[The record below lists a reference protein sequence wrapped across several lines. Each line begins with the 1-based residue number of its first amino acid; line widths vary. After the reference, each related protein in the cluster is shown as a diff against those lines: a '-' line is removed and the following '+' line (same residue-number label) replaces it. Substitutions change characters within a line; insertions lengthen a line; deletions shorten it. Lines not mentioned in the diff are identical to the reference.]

1 MPGSIFFSYL
11 LSPREE
17 KNIWMPLGSN
27 HGPQR
32 GKKCFINYAIAS
44 RALIL
49 LNFFQTRHRVFS
61 LRRLSERNRN
71 KRNLSGSLYPERP
84 GRSGLRIGRERLLVD
99 LRNEKSHLWVRKLQS
114 SLLVG
119 RTYKL
124 SKS

>member
-1 MPGSIFFSYL
+1 MDAARIEPRLAAWQGTALSITPLPLGPLTLMIFF
-11 LSPREE
+11 
-17 KNIWMPLGSN
+17 
-27 HGPQR
+27 Q
-32 GKKCFINYAIAS
+32 A
-44 RALIL
+44 
-49 LNFFQTRHRVFS
+49 RHRVFS

-71 KRNLSGSLYPERP
+71 ERNLSGSLFPERP

-124 SKS
+124 SKP